1 MDLRMK
7 FGFVFSI
14 LGFLLIGLD
23 TLLEVWSGNIGKATG
38 WTLGVWFIGFC
49 FGNIFG
55 VLVEFFLMIVEK
67 VRGKK
72 D

>member
-1 MDLRMK
+1 MNLRMK

-14 LGFLLIGLD
+14 LGFFLIGLD
-23 TLLEVWSGNIGKATG
+23 TLAEMEWENGKAAC